1 MVHEMLDTL
10 PDDQRMCILM
20 FHFEGASIREIAEA
34 MECSENT
41 VKSRLNYGRKAIKKK
56 SEELQKKGYK
66 LYSMAPLPLL
76 LFLLRKEEEA
86 FLQNAGFVIPSAAS
100 VMNQGA
106 KIAKQASKGFLKTV
120 AGKTDGTDASSGAA
134 SPSNCHRDSD
144 SDTGTDTDAGSD
156 SG

>member
-1 MVHEMLDTL
+1 
-10 PDDQRMCILM
+10 M

-120 AGKTDGTDASSGAA
+120 VGKVTMTVAGLAVIGSIGTGIFLGANA
-134 SPSNCHRDSD
+134 LQEKRTAPTPAPEQQVQATATELSLIHI
-144 SDTGTDTDAGSD
+144 
-156 SG
+156 